1 MGVFDSLISGVL
13 PYAPKALVRVV
24 ARRYIAGETIN
35 DAMNTVRRLNGEGTM
50 ATIDALGEFVKS
62 AELARAE
69 TETSIDVLQEI
80 ARQKV
85 DSNLSVKL
93 TSLGLDIDAEFAYQN
108 LHRVVSRAAELGNFV
123 RIDMENSPY
132 TDRTIELYRR
142 IRSEFPANIG
152 IVLQA
157 YLHRTESDVRALA
170 AEGGHFRLCKGIYVE
185 SETIAFKSR
194 EEIQQNYLRCLD
206 IIFDHGCYVGIA
218 THDDVLID
226 GARRKIA
233 ERGLARERYEFQML
247 LGVRDPKRREL
258 VAQGHRLRV
267 YVPFGHDWYG
277 YSIRRLKENPSIAGH
292 VFKAI
297 FTGN

>member
-1 MGVFDSLISGVL
+1 MGVFDSLISGIL
-13 PYAPKALVRVV
+13 PYAPKPLVRVV

-80 ARQKV
+80 TRQHV

-93 TSLGLDIDAEFAYQN
+93 TSLGLDIDTEFAYQN

-132 TDRTIELYRR
+132 TDRTIDLYRR
-142 IRSEFPANIG
+142 IHAEFPANIG

-157 YLHRTESDVRALA
+157 YLHRTESDVRVLA

-194 EEIQQNYLRCLD
+194 EEVQQNYLRCLD